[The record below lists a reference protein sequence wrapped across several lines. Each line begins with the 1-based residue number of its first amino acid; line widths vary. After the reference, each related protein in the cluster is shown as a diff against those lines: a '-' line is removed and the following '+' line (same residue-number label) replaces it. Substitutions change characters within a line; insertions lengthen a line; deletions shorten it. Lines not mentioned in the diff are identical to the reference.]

1 MDNVLKDIEFIQD
14 YLNIDDSEF
23 CECIDIARSTL
34 NHWKKHETTIS
45 KSQLESIY
53 SFAYNQG
60 IFINDLK
67 AQMLKDS
74 CTNKE
79 ILLFHGTKQHFDD
92 EFDLSYASEKN
103 DLGRAIYF
111 GDNYFQ
117 STSWVSDYP
126 NSYTYI
132 CKHLVNKNL
141 ITINYNVEEDWMLT
155 VAYFRGRLNKYKNS
169 QRIEKLIDRYNK
181 ADIVIAPIADNQIF
195 TILDQFFDGEITDKQ
210 CINSLSATNL
220 GKQYCFKNNNAL
232 NSIEILERCY
242 LCKNEKL
249 DSLKKKEEEANISKQ
264 KVKYVMR
271 EYAGKGLYIED
282 YLNERI

>member
-1 MDNVLKDIEFIQD
+1 MNNILKDIEFIQD

-34 NHWKKHETTIS
+34 NHWKKNETTIS
-45 KSQLESIY
+45 KSQLESVY

-60 IFINDLK
+60 IHINDLK

-74 CTNKE
+74 CNKKE
-79 ILLFHGTKQHFDD
+79 ILLFHGTKQYFDD
-92 EFDLSYASEKN
+92 EFDLSYAAEKN
-103 DLGRAIYF
+103 DLGKAIYF

-117 STSWVSDYP
+117 STSWVSNYP

-132 CKHLVNKNL
+132 CKYIINNNLRIVN
-141 ITINYNVEEDWMLT
+141 YDVEEDWMLT

-169 QRIEKLIDRYNK
+169 ERIKKLIEKYNK
-181 ADIVIAPIADNQIF
+181 ADIIVAPIADNQVF
-195 TILDQFFDGEITDKQ
+195 TILDQFLDGEITDKQ

-220 GKQYCFKNNNAL
+220 GKQYCFKNKDAL
-232 NSIEILERCY
+232 DNIKILERCY

-282 YLNERI
+282 YLNERV